1 MRLIYIT
8 TSGREEAKKIGSEL
22 VANKLCACVNIIDGM
37 ESMYWWKGNVE
48 IDKECILIAK
58 TTKQNVDELTE
69 TVKKL
74 HSYEVPCVISIPFSD
89 SEGNSDYLNWLKDSI
104 K

>member
-8 TSGREEAKKIGSEL
+8 TSGKEEAKKIGAEL

-37 ESMYWWKGNVE
+37 ESMYWWKGKVE
-48 IDKECILIAK
+48 TDKECILIAK
-58 TTKQNVDELTE
+58 TAKHNVEELTE
-69 TVKKL
+69 KVKEI

-89 SEGNSDYLNWLKDSI
+89 NEGNSDYLNWLKDSI
-104 K
+104 Q